1 MLTKSQRALENISS
15 KNISPTERV
24 FKPVESDFNT
34 HGWWPIM
41 AQVRNDHLSKDSE
54 IEGYLEG
61 FAQNKGWSIYSR
73 INWGWRKT
81 DRICKGGESRVN
93 EAGNYTKPGMRKA
106 LFERIK
112 AGGKGGAPGQWSAR
126 KAQMLAQQYKK
137 SGGGYKD

>member
-1 MLTKSQRALENISS
+1 MLPSRGMGAIRPSKMPKAKTITRKDDPNEVEMFSGGGLYANIAAKKKRIAAGSGE
-15 KNISPTERV
+15 KMRKAGAKGAP
-24 FKPVESDFNT
+24 KKSDFANAAT
-34 HGWWPIM
+34 T
-41 AQVRNDHLSKDSE
+41 ASFK
-54 IEGYLEG
+54 EGG
-61 FAQNKGWSIYSR
+61 K
-73 INWGWRKT
+73 
-81 DRICKGGESRVN
+81 SRVN

>member
-1 MLTKSQRALENISS
+1 MLPSRGMGAIRPSKMPKAKTITRKDDPNEVEMFSGGGLYANIAAKKKRIAAGSGE
-15 KNISPTERV
+15 KMRKAGAKGAP
-24 FKPVESDFNT
+24 KKSDFAN
-34 HGWWPIM
+34 
-41 AQVRNDHLSKDSE
+41 A
-54 IEGYLEG
+54 
-61 FAQNKGWSIYSR
+61 A
-73 INWGWRKT
+73 KT
-81 DRICKGGESRVN
+81 ASFKKGGKSRVN